1 MTLSY
6 IGVGSN
12 LEPEKHVKAAF
23 EELSLLGMLRASTVY
38 QCQPVG
44 FDSHAFYNLV
54 FELKTSL
61 SLSELQAQLRK
72 IELRWGRAIDAQKF
86 QDRTLDL
93 DILLYGSVVSNVKPV
108 LPRPDIFNYEF
119 VLQPLY
125 ELCPDLAIPGDGRT
139 IEQLWRGFEAKGS
152 LQAVPFDFAC

>member
-12 LEPEKHVKAAF
+12 LEPQKHVKAAF
-23 EELSLLGMLRASTVY
+23 EELSLLGELRASAVY

-54 FELKTSL
+54 FELETSL
-61 SLSELQAQLRK
+61 SLSELHIKLRE
-72 IELRWGRAIDAQKF
+72 IELKWGREVEAQKF

-93 DILLYGSVVSNVKPV
+93 DILLYGNVVSTVKPI
-108 LPRPDIFNYEF
+108 LPRADIFNYEF

-125 ELCPDLAIPGDGRT
+125 ELCPDLSVPNDGRT
-139 IEQLWRGFEAKGS
+139 IRQLWDGFTPKGS
-152 LQAVPFDFAC
+152 LQAVPFDFR

>member
-23 EELSLLGMLRASTVY
+23 EELNFLGELRASKVY

-44 FDSHAFYNLV
+44 FDSHVFYNLV
-54 FELKTSL
+54 FELETSL
-61 SLSELQAQLRK
+61 SLPELQIKLK
-72 IELRWGRAIDAQKF
+72 DIELKWGREIEAQKF

-93 DILLYGSVVSNVKPV
+93 DILLYGNVVSTVKPI
-108 LPRPDIFNYEF
+108 LPRADIFHYEF

-125 ELCPDLAIPGDGRT
+125 ELCPDLSIPNDGRT
-139 IEQLWRGFEAKGS
+139 IRQLWDSFTPKGS
-152 LQAVPFDFAC
+152 LQEVPFDFG

>member
-12 LEPEKHVKAAF
+12 LEPKKHVKAAF
-23 EELSLLGMLRASTVY
+23 EELSLLGELRASTVY

-54 FELKTSL
+54 FELETSL
-61 SLSELQAQLRK
+61 SLSELQIKLRD
-72 IELRWGRAIDAQKF
+72 IELKWGREVEAKKF

-93 DILLYGSVVSNVKPV
+93 DILLYGNVVSTVKPL
-108 LPRPDIFNYEF
+108 LPRADIFNYEF

-125 ELCPDLAIPGDGRT
+125 ELCPDLSVPNDGRT
-139 IEQLWRGFEAKGS
+139 IRQLWDAFTPKGS
-152 LQAVPFDFAC
+152 LQAVSFDFR